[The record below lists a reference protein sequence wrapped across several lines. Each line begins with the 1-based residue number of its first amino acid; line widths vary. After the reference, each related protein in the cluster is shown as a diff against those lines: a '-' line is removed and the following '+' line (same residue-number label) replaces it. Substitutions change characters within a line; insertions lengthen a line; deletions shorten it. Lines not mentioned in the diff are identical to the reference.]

1 MPAVKGLLVYGL
13 ALVGLGIVFLAV
25 MRGWQMTVNYAVT
38 RLSLVNLL
46 RSNPKA
52 ALQYCRSVP
61 TTFLDGVAAAISTAA
76 MSQTRDP
83 KMLQAATYP
92 SYDAGGAAIG
102 IAWKM
107 ALGKA
112 KLGAGMSWGAV
123 AAAVSFKMSPVL
135 FVILGLMSLAGLGWL
150 FWGKM
155 EAERIMVLARH
166 EVLPEVERVFV
177 EGRYVA

>member
-1 MPAVKGLLVYGL
+1 MREVKGFLCYGL
-13 ALVGLGIVFLAV
+13 AFVGLGIVLLAV
-25 MRGWQMTVNYAVT
+25 MRGWAMTVNYAVS
-38 RLSLVNLL
+38 RLALVNLL

-61 TTFLDGVAAAISTAA
+61 GTFFDSVAAALSTAA
-76 MSQTRDP
+76 MAQSRDP
-83 KMLQAATYP
+83 VMIQAATYP
-92 SYDAGGAAIG
+92 SYDAGGAGIG

-112 KLGAGMSWGAV
+112 KLGAGMSVAAIAV
-123 AAAVSFKMSPVL
+123 ASTLKMSTVP
-135 FVILGLMSLAGLGWL
+135 FVIFAIASAAGLGWL

-155 EAERIMVLARH
+155 EAERIVVLARH
-166 EVLPEVERVFV
+166 EILPEVERVFV

>member
-1 MPAVKGLLVYGL
+1 MKGLLCYGL
-13 ALVGLGIVFLAV
+13 ALVGFATVFLAV
-25 MRGWQMTVNYAVT
+25 MRGWQMTVNYAVA

-61 TTFLDGVAAAISTAA
+61 STFFDSIAAAMSTAA
-76 MSQTRDP
+76 MAQTNDP
-83 KMLQAATYP
+83 KMISAATYP
-92 SYDAGGAAIG
+92 SYDAGGMGIG

-107 ALGKA
+107 LLGKA

-123 AAAVSFKMSPVL
+123 AAAVSFKYNPALFIIMGVL
-135 FVILGLMSLAGLGWL
+135 AAGGLGWL
-150 FWGKM
+150 FWSKM
-155 EAERIMVLARH
+155 EAERLIVLARH
-166 EVLPEVERVFV
+166 EILPEVDRVFV